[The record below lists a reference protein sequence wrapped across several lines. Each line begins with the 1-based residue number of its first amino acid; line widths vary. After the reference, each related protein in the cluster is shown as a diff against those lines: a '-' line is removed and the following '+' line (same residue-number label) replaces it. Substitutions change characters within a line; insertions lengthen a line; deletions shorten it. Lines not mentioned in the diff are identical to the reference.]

1 MKKLQRIHIVLMYLV
16 TLSALPVTIIMRK
29 HIGINAYGPWRPV
42 SFGKGKGFYHAKWY
56 TRIFVILLCHFW
68 LKLYFIFSVTWEEG
82 ALDINTWS
90 TWGWM
95 VNTLIHWPDQSFEA
109 YGVNSIFLFH
119 SQIIVAI
126 AFLQLVFSHELTKDK
141 KRPAP
146 EYLGDSIIFGSFIE
160 DKYLV
165 WGTIEPILIF
175 VVSVALFFY
184 SHITLSIFL
193 ALSGIAILLQGQL
206 MRQKLREEQEYLKA
220 VNTSRDKTLQLH
232 QAQNQTPKEEQSKEI
247 EDDDFA
253 IL

>member
-1 MKKLQRIHIVLMYLV
+1 
-16 TLSALPVTIIMRK
+16 MRK

-68 LKLYFIFSVTWEEG
+68 LKLYFILSVTWEEG
-82 ALDINTWS
+82 TLDINTWS
-90 TWGWM
+90 AWGWII
-95 VNTLIHWPDQSFEA
+95 NTLIYWPDHSLSA
-109 YGVNSIFLFH
+109 YGANGFFLFH
-119 SQIIVAI
+119 SQFIVAA
-126 AFLQLVFSHELTKDK
+126 AFLQLIYSHELKKEKD
-141 KRPAP
+141 RPLP
-146 EYLGDSIIFGSFIE
+146 GYLGDSFIFGRFIK

-165 WGTIEPILIF
+165 WGTIEPVLIF
-175 VVSVALFFY
+175 TVAVILFIY

-220 VNTSRDKTLQLH
+220 VNASRDKTLQLH
-232 QAQNQTPKEEQSKEI
+232 QSQNQHSKEEEY
-247 EDDDFA
+247 EEPDDDDYA